1 MAAPDPADFTRG
13 APGAADLRGASMVAK
28 HAEARA
34 AKQEADA
41 LAALRASFPTLPP
54 ALLAAAAAEVGFSA
68 PAASPLVEAFWAQ
81 HGEDVRSLFAAAG
94 VALQAPPP
102 PPSGGD
108 GDANDDDDR
117 RRKRCRRRSRSR
129 SRDRHRRR
137 SRSRDRRRRR
147 SRSRDRRAS
156 PAATAADRYGKY
168 GTIHADA
175 DADAKRSEFCAWVAE
190 VKKCDLET
198 LSRPAEADLWRTFV
212 EDYNTATLPSRK
224 YYDLAAWTAKQK
236 KGGVVE
242 KRAVDDETALRA
254 ERAAERAAAAAER
267 LRDAYDDL
275 KREGGA
281 KASDMRE
288 QEVLRRALATARRVG
303 DDEKAA
309 ALAKR
314 LAPDKK

>member
-1 MAAPDPADFTRG
+1 MAAPDPSADFTRG
-13 APGAADLRGASMVAK
+13 SVDAVDTRGASMVAK

-41 LAALRASFPTLPP
+41 LTALRASFPALPP

-68 PAASPLVEAFWAQ
+68 PAATPLVEAFWAQ
-81 HGEDVRSLFAAAG
+81 HGEDVRSLFASAG
-94 VALQAPPP
+94 APLQAPPP
-102 PPSGGD
+102 PPSGSD
-108 GDANDDDDR
+108 DADDDDR
-117 RRKRCRRRSRSR
+117 RRKRSRRRS
-129 SRDRHRRR
+129 R

-147 SRSRDRRAS
+147 SRSRDRRRRHSRSRDRRAS
-156 PAATAADRYGKY
+156 PAAATAADRYGKH
-168 GTIHADA
+168 GIIHVDT
-175 DADAKRSEFCAWVAE
+175 DADAKRSEFCAWVAD

-198 LSRPAEADLWRTFV
+198 LSRPSEADLWRTFV

-224 YYDLAAWTAKQK
+224 YYDLAAWTAKQR

-275 KREGGA
+275 KREGGS

-288 QEVLRRALATARRVG
+288 QEVLRRSMATARRVG